1 MTDPPGEPP
10 VIEQTTRIAAAP
22 ETVWK
27 FWTEPALMC
36 QWLGVRAEVVAELG
50 GIFRVTMGDG
60 PVMRGQ
66 FVEVDPPRRLIFTFG
81 WEQNPHGEQLSP
93 GSTRVEV
100 RLVPDD
106 GDTIVTLRHWGVPD
120 DAADDHREGW
130 RYLISERLVAAVSG
144 R

>member
-60 PVMRGQ
+60 PV
-66 FVEVDPPRRLIFTFG
+66 
-81 WEQNPHGEQLSP
+81 
-93 GSTRVEV
+93 
-100 RLVPDD
+100 
-106 GDTIVTLRHWGVPD
+106 
-120 DAADDHREGW
+120 
-130 RYLISERLVAAVSG
+130 
-144 R
+144 